1 MKNSARCTTLALA
14 FALATTLGVTTV
26 ASAQAGAAST
36 PCPAGPVKM
45 YQPNHALTSPV
56 QMSFTQL
63 DKKTVTI
70 YYSAPSMHCRE
81 VFGKLVPYATVWRT
95 GANPST
101 TIVSEIPLKIGTL
114 DVPAGAHTLYTLPSE
129 PGKPWLLIVNN
140 ETGQWGTVYHEDKDL
155 GRTPMTASELPAPQ
169 EMMSIT
175 LERKTPTSAELHIRW
190 DKLDE
195 SVPVTAQ

>member
-1 MKNSARCTTLALA
+1 MKNPVRCSTLVIAL
-14 FALATTLGVTTV
+14 ALATTLS
-26 ASAQAGAAST
+26 ASARAHAQT
-36 PCPAGPVKM
+36 PCPSGPVSM
-45 YQPNHALTSPV
+45 YQPNHTLTSPV

-63 DKKTVTI
+63 NKKTVTI
-70 YYSAPSMHCRE
+70 YYSAPSMHCRKI
-81 VFGKLVPYATVWRT
+81 FGTVVPFGEVWRT

-114 DVPAGAHTLYTLPSE
+114 DVPAGAHTLYTLPSA

-175 LERKTPTSAELHIRW
+175 FEHKTPTGAELHIRW